1 MIALLDPELLEQQYP
16 LLQLPDEQGFE
27 LEHDENV
34 QIKPDACWPKTF
46 SLNLIACTYLEI
58 IKHAISTN
66 FNHLFIYNKSRDQSQ
81 QIDY

>member
-34 QIKPDACWPKTF
+34 QIKPDAC
-46 SLNLIACTYLEI
+46 
-58 IKHAISTN
+58 
-66 FNHLFIYNKSRDQSQ
+66 
-81 QIDY
+81 